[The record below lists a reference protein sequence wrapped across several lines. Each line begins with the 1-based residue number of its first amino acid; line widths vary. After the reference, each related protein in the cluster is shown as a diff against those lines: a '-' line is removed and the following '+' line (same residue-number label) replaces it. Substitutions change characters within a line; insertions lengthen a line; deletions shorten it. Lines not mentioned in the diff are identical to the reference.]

1 MYTSKNDTLC
11 FSITNRS
18 ESDFGDICETN
29 KRFIDEQK
37 FQNTKSSINDVFIM
51 NEEEILRNIKKLN
64 GFVVVPCNNNVA
76 SYILSLCEKQALQHS
91 PPPTP
96 IQKEQEDKESIIR
109 NNGEAFQYFN
119 FNVDLMENEEI
130 NLTTTTSAAAAAD
143 NVKYMEINNNN
154 LILENEMN
162 LLENDNY
169 YDDHGDVMMM
179 MFGKDVDEEVSK
191 MDVSENNIDWLLS
204 NNLKVNN
211 DVNDD
216 IMKLLDEINIDSMA
230 LELDFS
236 FDSFD
241 LDYNLKL
248 FDTLNGYSSINAN
261 DYDAF
266 DSTYNLNVDDKL
278 PTTNE
283 SSQKDISKM
292 EKKVKAK
299 RKPTKNLLDKKSKT
313 ISKSKDKFNLKNTN
327 VCSSVNN
334 ILSDHSYYC
343 ESKMHKEKLNLKYAF
358 NVTFANMTENL
369 KRRNLHIMKHRNR
382 YADILN
388 NLSDGG
394 YDENDILTCWETL
407 YDSDSSSGNE
417 DNETTYNVKDDYTE
431 IKNLF
436 AARHSDSL
444 SKSILLLKSFLP
456 YCGKDKKYTSVKSF
470 INSEMINNYTINRR
484 MVSCDGFWSDLK
496 RALTDTRSFLLIDEK
511 YVVPLR
517 NVDSSIYRNHKFQ
530 FETVRLFDRLI
541 DFNSNVMYGKRSRK
555 IPSDSSFITIHL
567 RKVSIN
573 SLPEVLICPSRD
585 EITIF
590 SFIHVRRITISKKNI
605 IKILPLTTL
614 IRIITKHWLSNYHNS
629 ALKITLHGRL
639 VY

>member
-109 NNGEAFQYFN
+109 NNGEAFQDFN
-119 FNVDLMENEEI
+119 FNVDLMGNEEI
-130 NLTTTTSAAAAAD
+130 NLTTTTAAPA
-143 NVKYMEINNNN
+143 MEIN
-154 LILENEMN
+154 
-162 LLENDNY
+162 
-169 YDDHGDVMMM
+169 
-179 MFGKDVDEEVSK
+179 DEEVSE

-261 DYDAF
+261 DYDDAF
-266 DSTYNLNVDDKL
+266 DSTCNLNVDDKL
-278 PTTNE
+278 PA
-283 SSQKDISKM
+283 QKDISKM

-327 VCSSVNN
+327 LCSSV
-334 ILSDHSYYC
+334 LSDHSYYC
-343 ESKMHKEKLNLKYAF
+343 ESKMHKEQLNLKYAF

-388 NLSDGG
+388 NLSD
-394 YDENDILTCWETL
+394 ENDILTCWETL
-407 YDSDSSSGNE
+407 YDSDSSNSGGGNE
-417 DNETTYNVKDDYTE
+417 DNETSYNVKDDYTE

-517 NVDSSIYRNHKFQ
+517 NVDSSLYRNHKFQ